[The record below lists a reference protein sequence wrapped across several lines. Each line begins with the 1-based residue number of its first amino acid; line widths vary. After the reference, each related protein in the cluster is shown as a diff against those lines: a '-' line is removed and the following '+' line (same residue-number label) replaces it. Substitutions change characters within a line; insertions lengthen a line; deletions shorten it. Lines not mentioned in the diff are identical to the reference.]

1 MQGNAA
7 LRILPPSQAALS
19 VRAIIHPWLCARF
32 VQSCVRCSC
41 AHGVLRR
48 DGLGLK
54 CPATVRKGKTAGAR
68 IAPKDEHD
76 KENVDNG
83 GKSSRSKRS
92 MKSTASKND
101 DDDVDVFDPENDQQF
116 QQPPSKAAKVA
127 TKGKPGSKGGDQRS
141 EDDKSTGEREKELS
155 KLKVGSPPCFVCCGV
170 HLLCIASLF

>member
-1 MQGNAA
+1 M
-7 LRILPPSQAALS
+7 S
-19 VRAIIHPWLCARF
+19 
-32 VQSCVRCSC
+32 CSC
-41 AHGVLRR
+41 SHGFLRR

-92 MKSTASKND
+92 MKSTASKNND
-101 DDDVDVFDPENDQQF
+101 DDDVDVFDPENDQDF
-116 QQPPSKAAKVA
+116 QQPPSKAAKVV
-127 TKGKPGSKGGDQRS
+127 TKGKSSSKGGDKHS

-155 KLKVGSPPCFVCCGV
+155 KLKVSSARV
-170 HLLCIASLF
+170 LLFRAVRLFCSALFS